1 MESEQPNFKTPPEDI
16 EKYEKHFSKQQF
28 IEKIKKT
35 AKDVGIKGIYLAL
48 ILYYTVDSPTI
59 SLKDKIIIYSCLGY
73 FICPIDIIPDF
84 FPFMGFID
92 DVAILTWCF
101 YKVKVNVTEAI
112 KEKAKTKLTTW
123 FNEYDPQLIQEF

>member
-16 EKYEKHFSKQQF
+16 EKYEKHFSKEQF

-123 FNEYDPQLIQEF
+123 FDEYDPQIIEQF